1 MTSSCQRSASVSS
14 RHGAGHRMVR
24 GARSA
29 IVLGV
34 ALLTALVMVPV
45 AGASST
51 SPESSTSAVLKS
63 TGPGGE
69 GPYPWAYPASGGIK
83 AGTGTT
89 SSGAKCTPSAPQFD
103 SPYAPPCIPK
113 FTCNN
118 GGPRTTA

>member
-1 MTSSCQRSASVSS
+1 MTPSGQRSISVSS
-14 RHGAGHRMVR
+14 RHFAGHRTVR

-51 SPESSTSAVLKS
+51 SPVLKS
-63 TGPGGE
+63 SGPAGE
-69 GPYPWAYPASGGIK
+69 GPYPWAYPASGDIK

-89 SSGAKCTPSAPQFD
+89 SSGAQVHAVD
-103 SPYAPPCIPK
+103 STVRLAVRPTVRPEVH
-113 FTCNN
+113 
-118 GGPRTTA
+118 RQ